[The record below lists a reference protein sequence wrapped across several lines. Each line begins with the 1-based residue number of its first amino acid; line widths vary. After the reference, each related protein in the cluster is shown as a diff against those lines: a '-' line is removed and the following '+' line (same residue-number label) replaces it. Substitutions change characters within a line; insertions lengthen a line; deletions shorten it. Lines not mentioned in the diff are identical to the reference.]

1 MIVWAALGA
10 LAALIAACAAVISA
24 IYYWK
29 TFKSVNEQTDI
40 SRRQFD
46 LMLRSRE
53 EMSRPRLTVRVKF
66 VPPRPQDNIG
76 TAGSLTVIVQ
86 NLGAI
91 ELRNLK
97 ISLTQENAGPTRRFG
112 SGTRTIPP
120 GASDEVKDYFHL
132 APQAVFATIE
142 TKCEF
147 ETPKG
152 NMFAQLDGWKIY
164 YLPEHESEHLESQ
177 LEDIEIV

>member
-1 MIVWAALGA
+1 MIIWAAFGA
-10 LAALIAACAAVISA
+10 IAAFIAACAAVISA

-53 EMSRPRLTVRVKF
+53 EMSRPRLTMGVKF
-66 VPPRPQDNIG
+66 VPHGPLDEG

-97 ISLTQENAGPTRRFG
+97 ISLVQENVPTRRFG
-112 SGTRTIPP
+112 SGMRTIPP
-120 GASDEVKDYFHL
+120 DASDKVKDFFHL
-132 APQAVFATIE
+132 APEAVFATIE

-147 ETPKG
+147 ETPTGK
-152 NMFAQLDGWKIY
+152 MFAQLDGWKIY
-164 YLPEHESEHLESQ
+164 YSPQRESEHLESE
-177 LEDIEIV
+177 LKEI